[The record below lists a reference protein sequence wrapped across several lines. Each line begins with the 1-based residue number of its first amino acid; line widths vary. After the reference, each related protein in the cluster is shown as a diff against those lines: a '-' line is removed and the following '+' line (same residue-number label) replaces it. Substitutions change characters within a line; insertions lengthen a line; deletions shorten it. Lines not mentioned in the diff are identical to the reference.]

1 MTSEEQRVATRDEIM
16 EDGSIFD
23 FAKPLGANNAS
34 KRENI
39 NNKEKI
45 IENFKKVTRQN
56 LIDYLYPYTVFA

>member
-23 FAKPLGANNAS
+23 FAQPLGANNAS

-45 IENFKKVTRQN
+45 IENFKKVT
-56 LIDYLYPYTVFA
+56 